1 MRGQL
6 DTAVGMILTIV
17 IVVAVLT
24 LAVWGFNELTKT
36 SSDAAYRAVSDSLSE
51 AGARYASFG
60 SQAVV
65 YVNAP
70 EPFCIFN
77 TSANPLDRSC
87 EPGYSGHAVC
97 DGAGL
102 ESYWDGA
109 GAEDGNLVFRS
120 GINERLDLI
129 APHNGAY
136 ACFRSGRQPVFIEGR
151 GRYSTV
157 SPMREIRSIA
167 LHVYSGGVCDP
178 TPTARFRLFT
188 SSPTSSQV
196 ELAGFEGLTNTYCT
210 QTPTTLTFG
219 DGTSYEIDHVS
230 GNLFVINVDVSTS
243 EIVSLTMVRVSA
255 GMEDVPGERLVL
267 LS

>member
-36 SSDAAYRAVSDSLSE
+36 SSEAAYRAVSDSLSE

-77 TSANPLDRSC
+77 TSADPGARLC
-87 EPGYSGHAVC
+87 TPGYSGHVVC
-97 DGAGL
+97 DSANFIVHWIGVGT
-102 ESYWDGA
+102 
-109 GAEDGNLVFRS
+109 EDGNLVFRS

-167 LHVYSGGVCDP
+167 LHNTVPGPIPCDPNPSTARLRTYTTAPQGEVADLIIIGGHTAGVNYCSPSGMLIRIPDGTEYTIDSTTRWIVIHSDGGVQIDGG
-178 TPTARFRLFT
+178 TYVDERYLI
-188 SSPTSSQV
+188 V
-196 ELAGFEGLTNTYCT
+196 E
-210 QTPTTLTFG
+210 P
-219 DGTSYEIDHVS
+219 
-230 GNLFVINVDVSTS
+230 
-243 EIVSLTMVRVSA
+243 
-255 GMEDVPGERLVL
+255 
-267 LS
+267 